1 MHTSLACLASSCFM
15 RRVTDV
21 AVVVCRAALGGTNT
35 ARKYGKVAILAG
47 CAAAPYAV
55 ANPLLTRFTG
65 VFSDVDG
72 IASMTHIL
80 RCGSCAKPDKQLARM
95 KHLVDFS
102 PSYLQMLYS
111 VRNTIQLQASA
122 VCAWRLI
129 VLCFVCCMVWQLLP
143 HT

>member
-1 MHTSLACLASSCFM
+1 M
-15 RRVTDV
+15 
-21 AVVVCRAALGGTNT
+21 GGTNT
-35 ARKYGKVAILAG
+35 ARKYSKVAILAG

-65 VFSDVDG
+65 VFNDVDG

-80 RCGSCAKPDKQLARM
+80 RYGSCAKSDKQLARM

-122 VCAWRLI
+122 ELCIVNHCA
-129 VLCFVCCMVWQLLP
+129 VLCLLYVVATAATCPAFHHKRHAVQLQRCG
-143 HT
+143 